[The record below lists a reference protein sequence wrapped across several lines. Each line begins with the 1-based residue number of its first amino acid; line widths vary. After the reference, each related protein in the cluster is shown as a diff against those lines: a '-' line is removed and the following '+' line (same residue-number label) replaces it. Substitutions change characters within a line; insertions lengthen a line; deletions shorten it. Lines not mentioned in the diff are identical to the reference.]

1 MRMPNAIALYLHSII
16 CYANAECDLPSARRW
31 PRALLH
37 TRHALPLPMIS
48 LPLLP
53 GSLEPDGSV
62 PYSFSFCFL
71 VFWSLV
77 GLRFLGLLVSLLGC
91 DQINWLVCICNVC
104 IHNTYLG
111 LAPLLAWPLGCR
123 TWWPTLMAGT
133 AHHEFG
139 LHHFDN

>member
-1 MRMPNAIALYLHSII
+1 LIALYLHSII
-16 CYANAECDLPSARRW
+16 CYANAECDLPSARRR
-31 PRALLH
+31 PRVLFH

-91 DQINWLVCICNVC
+91 DQINWLVCICNVR

-111 LAPLLAWPLGCR
+111 LAPLLGHLAVTHDGLPLGPALLIMSLACIILTIR
-123 TWWPTLMAGT
+123 AL
-133 AHHEFG
+133 
-139 LHHFDN
+139 D